1 MFQWNSYGMFH
12 GIISKTFL
20 GQLVPTGKVLS
31 TSNSHTRKLDE
42 ITCFQATT
50 GVFKEVT
57 IYTMN
62 PSPVGTNLFGMFSKH
77 SIFVLFWY
85 SGFGIKCY
93 FAQPYRF
100 FKESSF
106 FLAHN
111 WQFKVGKANL
121 PDPRNRVK
129 APLSKQALHINL
141 HLFVMHPFFI
151 KPSIFHLGIFF
162 SFRLSTLQRFFLWW
176 LHLHWI
182 LHLASLCFRVL
193 GIISFF
199 SGLDLNYVNYLAIK

>member
-1 MFQWNSYGMFH
+1 MFWKCSAGTLLEHLISVLKVFPWNILKVFQWYTFGTFNKCPESVPFGTFSKHSKKCRRNILGTSWGTKRGVLLKHSWMFQWNSYGMFH
-12 GIISKTFL
+12 RNISKTFL

-93 FAQPYRF
+93 FAQPYRVF
-100 FKESSF
+100 
-106 FLAHN
+106 
-111 WQFKVGKANL
+111 
-121 PDPRNRVK
+121 
-129 APLSKQALHINL
+129 
-141 HLFVMHPFFI
+141 
-151 KPSIFHLGIFF
+151 
-162 SFRLSTLQRFFLWW
+162 
-176 LHLHWI
+176 
-182 LHLASLCFRVL
+182 
-193 GIISFF
+193 
-199 SGLDLNYVNYLAIK
+199 